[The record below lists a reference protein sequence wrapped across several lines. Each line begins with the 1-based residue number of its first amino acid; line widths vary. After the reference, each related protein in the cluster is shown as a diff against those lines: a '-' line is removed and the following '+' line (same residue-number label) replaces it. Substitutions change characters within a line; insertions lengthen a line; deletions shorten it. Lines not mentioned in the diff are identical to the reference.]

1 MNKNVTI
8 GPYNVLYLS
17 QVDSTNSYA
26 LKKLRF
32 FPDRQ
37 VILAEKQTQGYG
49 RLCRY
54 WISNVPEN
62 IYMSLVLKPSTSQ
75 AHLSCLTQYMSVVIC
90 DVLLD
95 YDIHAELKWPNDVL
109 VGGEKIAGILGESS
123 YQGSSLKGY
132 VLGTGV
138 NLNMRTEDLRNID
151 QAATSLNLVL
161 DHHVNRDNFL
171 IRLLD
176 RFFQKYSEFLNKGFQ
191 SIKEEYQKRCL
202 FLGKKI
208 TVTLPHY
215 SVSGTASV
223 FRNDGALVLVTDTGE
238 EKIITAGDVSIR

>member
-8 GPYNVLYLS
+8 GRYNVLYLS

-26 LKKLRF
+26 LRNLLLL
-32 FPDRQ
+32 PDRQ
-37 VILAEKQTQGYG
+37 VILAEKQTRGYG
-49 RLCRY
+49 RLGRY

-95 YDIHAELKWPNDVL
+95 YDIHAGLKWPNDVL
-109 VGGEKIAGILGESS
+109 VRDEKIAGILGESS

-132 VLGTGV
+132 VLGTGI

-171 IRLLD
+171 IKLLD
-176 RFFQKYSEFLNKGFQ
+176 RFFQKYGEFIQKGFR

-208 TVTLPHY
+208 IVTLPY
-215 SVSGTASV
+215 SSISGTASH
-223 FRNDGALVLVTDTGE
+223 FRDDGALFLVTDTGE
-238 EKIITAGDVSIR
+238 EKIITAGDVSTL